1 MAKELIGVTGVTGAV
16 GGRVARR
23 LADAS
28 ATQRL
33 IVRDRSTAPDL
44 GAEVAEAS
52 DYGDLESFRSAVEG
66 VDTLFL
72 VSGREHAE
80 RLRQHLTAVD
90 AAVAAGV
97 SRIVYLS
104 ALRAAEDATFTLA
117 RQHFATEQHIRG
129 TGLPFTF
136 VRNSLYLDFVP
147 WLATPEGVIAGPAGT
162 GRLASVSRDDI
173 ADVAA
178 AVLITREHDGQTL
191 ELTGPETMDFYEIAA
206 ELSRVSGRTVT
217 YKDET
222 LEEAWAS
229 RRPSGHPDWE
239 IEGWVTSYLAIKNGE
254 ADLVTDAVPRVTGHP
269 AQSLPEFLER
279 NPDSYQHLLHR

>member
-23 LADAS
+23 LADAG

-52 DYGDLESFRSAVEG
+52 DYGDFDSFRSAVQG
-66 VDTLFL
+66 IDTLFL

-117 RQHFATEQHIRG
+117 RQHYATEQHIRA

-136 VRNSLYLDFVP
+136 VRNSLYLDFIP
-147 WLATPEGVIAGPAGT
+147 WLATAEGVIAGPAGR
-162 GRLASVSRDDI
+162 GRLAPVSRDDI

-178 AVLITREHDGQTL
+178 AVLVTREHDGQAL
-191 ELTGPETMDFYEIAA
+191 ELTGPETWDFYEIAA

-269 AQSLPEFLER
+269 AQSLPDYLAK
-279 NPDSYQHLLHR
+279 NPESYRHLLPG

>member
-1 MAKELIGVTGVTGAV
+1 MAQELIGVTGVTGEV

-23 LADAS
+23 LAAS
-28 ATQRL
+28 GTAQRL
-33 IVRDRSTAPDL
+33 IVRDRSKAPDL

-52 DYGDLESFRSAVEG
+52 DYGDFESFRSAVEG

-72 VSGREHAE
+72 VSGREHPE

-97 SRIVYLS
+97 NRIVYLS

-117 RQHFATEQHIRG
+117 RQHFATEQHIRA
-129 TGLPFTF
+129 TSLPFTF
-136 VRNSLYLDFVP
+136 LRNSLYLDFIP
-147 WLATPEGVIAGPAGT
+147 WLATPEGVIAGPAGR
-162 GRLASVSRDDI
+162 GRLAPVSRDDI

-178 AVLITREHDGQTL
+178 AVLATREHDGQVF
-191 ELTGPETMDFYEIAA
+191 ELTGPETMDFYEIAG

-239 IEGWVTSYLAIKNGE
+239 IEGWVTSYLALKNGE
-254 ADLVTDAVPRVTGHP
+254 ADLVTDTVPRVAGHP
-269 AQSLPEFLER
+269 AQSLPEFLEK
-279 NPDSYQHLLHR
+279 NPDSYRHLLTG